1 MHFYSTGVWFSIAGG
16 FASYSASEAVMLLL
30 NAAPKSL
37 TYGEASVLI
46 QSLILFIFTAVINLI
61 NTWHNIPVQC
71 VNTATVILQVR
82 TTNLTDFQI
91 LWDGNMLDHSDAS
104 DLYVGGP
111 WVQSWMVYST
121 IMTDVS

>member
-16 FASYSASEAVMLLL
+16 FASYSAVEAVILLL

-46 QSLILFIFTAVINLI
+46 QSLILFLFTTAVNLV
-61 NTWHNIPVQC
+61 NTWYNIPVQC

-82 TTNLTDFQI
+82 TVNLTDFLI
-91 LWDGNMLDHSDAS
+91 L
-104 DLYVGGP
+104 
-111 WVQSWMVYST
+111 
-121 IMTDVS
+121 

>member
-1 MHFYSTGVWFSIAGG
+1 MHFYSTGIWFSIAGG
-16 FASYSASEAVMLLL
+16 FASYSAGEAVILLL

-46 QSLILFIFTAVINLI
+46 QSLILFLFTTAINLV

-82 TTNLTDFQI
+82 IVNLTDF
-91 LWDGNMLDHSDAS
+91 LVL
-104 DLYVGGP
+104 
-111 WVQSWMVYST
+111 
-121 IMTDVS
+121 